1 MIRAIQAS
9 LFIVNDCRWTGKYM
23 TEHVF
28 ESVKSLADELGIS
41 RTTLYKREKN
51 NDSKLNG
58 TYTEERIDKL
68 KAVHL
73 KMNSEHII
81 N

>member
-1 MIRAIQAS
+1 
-9 LFIVNDCRWTGKYM
+9 M

-28 ESVKSLADELGIS
+28 ESVNSLADELGIS